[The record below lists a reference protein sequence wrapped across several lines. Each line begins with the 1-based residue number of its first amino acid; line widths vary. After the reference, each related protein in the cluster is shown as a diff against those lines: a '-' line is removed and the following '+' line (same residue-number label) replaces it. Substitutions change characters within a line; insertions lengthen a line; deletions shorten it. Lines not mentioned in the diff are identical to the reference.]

1 MVGLIAGNKLFDLLN
16 DKKPLVAR
24 QNSKQQVCVVGLKER
39 LVSNADEL
47 LGLISAFDTSTPPH
61 SLPGF
66 LL

>member
-1 MVGLIAGNKLFDLLN
+1 LAVAGNKLFDLLN

-47 LGLISAFDTSTPPH
+47 LGLISAFNTAPH
-61 SLPGF
+61 HPFG
-66 LL
+66 